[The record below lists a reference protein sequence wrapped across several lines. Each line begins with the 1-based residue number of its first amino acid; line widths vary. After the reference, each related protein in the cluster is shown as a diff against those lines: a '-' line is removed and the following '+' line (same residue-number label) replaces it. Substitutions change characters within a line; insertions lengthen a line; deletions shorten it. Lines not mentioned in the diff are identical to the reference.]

1 MDYTS
6 STSMGEFYTK
16 SYENQPTNI
25 AAFAGSLIFS
35 AIAGSLGAPLV
46 IVFVVGMVAG
56 TAVQSFM
63 GHSGLDKE
71 IADRLKN

>member
-1 MDYTS
+1 M
-6 STSMGEFYTK
+6 
-16 SYENQPTNI
+16 
-25 AAFAGSLIFS
+25 
-35 AIAGSLGAPLV
+35 

-63 GHSGLDKE
+63 IHSGLDKE